1 MDKFEQCQHQ
11 LLRLVDGLAA
21 KRHLFELT
29 EALID
34 RYGTCD
40 NAAEQAAMRCWLE
53 SELSGV
59 LAALV
64 DASHL
69 ESLNRKAVVM
79 QTALNAFKKQAS
91 QEWS

>member
-40 NAAEQAAMRCWLE
+40 DAAEQAAMRCWLE
-53 SELSGV
+53 SELSGAS
-59 LAALV
+59 AALV

-79 QTALNAFKKQAS
+79 QTAVDAFKKQAP